1 MTPKVVAPTYPP
13 SIQAMTRKNS
23 ETPAE
28 SEAGSG
34 ARSRTRSG
42 VLSAAAAALNSLVR
56 TLAVP
61 GLAAV
66 WMSRVSP
73 LGPAM
78 IAAFTCPPVSAAWA
92 WCGTG

>member
-1 MTPKVVAPTYPP
+1 
-13 SIQAMTRKNS
+13 MTRKNN
-23 ETPAE
+23 EMPVE

-42 VLSAAAAALNSLVR
+42 VLRAAAAVVNSFVR

-66 WMSRVSP
+66 WMSRLSP
-73 LGPAM
+73 WGRR
-78 IAAFTCPPVSAAWA
+78 
-92 WCGTG
+92 